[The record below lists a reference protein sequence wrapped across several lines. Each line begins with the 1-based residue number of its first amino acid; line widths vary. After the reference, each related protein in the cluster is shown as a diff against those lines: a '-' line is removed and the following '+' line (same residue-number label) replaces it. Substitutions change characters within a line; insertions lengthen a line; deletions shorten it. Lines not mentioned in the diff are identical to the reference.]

1 MNKRV
6 RSSVA
11 GPRLWTR
18 ILLVFGG
25 GALVLS
31 AVGVFGNLA
40 YYVRRQRREIGV
52 RMALGADRGLIV
64 GLVVRRGLIIAAA
77 GIVVGLGLSLVVSR
91 SLDAL
96 LFEVG
101 HHDPLTFLLACGTLA
116 GVALI
121 ACYMPA
127 RRAANIDPKDAMASR

>member
-6 RSSVA
+6 HSSVA

-52 RMALGADRGLIV
+52 RMALGADRGSIV
-64 GLVVRRGLIIAAA
+64 GLVVRRGLVIAAA

-101 HHDPLTFLLACGTLA
+101 RHDPLTFLLARGTLA